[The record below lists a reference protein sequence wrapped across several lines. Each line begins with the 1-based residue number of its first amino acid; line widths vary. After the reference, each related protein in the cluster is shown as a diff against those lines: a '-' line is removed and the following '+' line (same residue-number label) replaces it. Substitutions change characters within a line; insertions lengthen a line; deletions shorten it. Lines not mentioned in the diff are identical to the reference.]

1 MLRVCVLGELQLE
14 LDGQLLALPSRR
26 PARALLAWLALHPGM
41 HARSTVAGRL
51 WPNVLD
57 ESAHRELI
65 SLLAQAGDRSAALV
79 AYQRLADRLGR
90 ELGVAPS
97 PATRA
102 LAAGL
107 RSHTGMPQQRS
118 LPPAPSRHAERPPL
132 PARIVA

>member
-1 MLRVCVLGELQLE
+1 EALGMLASASVAVGDHDTAIALARRRAG
-14 LDGQLLALPSRR
+14 LDPF
-26 PARALLAWLALHPGM
+26 
-41 HARSTVAGRL
+41 
-51 WPNVLD
+51 D

-65 SLLAQAGDRSAALV
+65 SLLAQAGDRGGALV
-79 AYQRLADRLGR
+79 SYQRLADRLGR

-118 LPPAPSRHAERPPL
+118 LPPAPSRHAEPPPL
-132 PARIVA
+132 SARIVAAARSGPLLGR